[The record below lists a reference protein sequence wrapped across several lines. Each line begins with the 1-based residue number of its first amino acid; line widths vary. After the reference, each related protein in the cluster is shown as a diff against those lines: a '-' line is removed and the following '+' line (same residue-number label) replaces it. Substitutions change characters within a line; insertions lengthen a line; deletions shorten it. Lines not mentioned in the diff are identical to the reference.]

1 MSFCQ
6 TCGTSLPDGSPTC
19 TACGATQGV
28 AAAGAAPGPIPGAI
42 PGPIPGTIPAA
53 PLPAAGLTPNVAG
66 ALAYLVGAI
75 TGILFLVIDPFKA
88 DRFVRFHAFQS
99 IFFNLAWIAFWIV
112 WMIVGLMLG
121 AISHGLFFII
131 QLPINL
137 LITVGGFC
145 LWAYLMYTAYQGK
158 TFQLPVIG
166 ALAAPRQES
175 RRSVPG
181 NGCRVLG
188 PAVMKRRIQSWLS
201 QAVIVQKAQLRSAS
215 RPPP

>member
-6 TCGTSLPDGSPTC
+6 TCGSSLPDGSPTC

-28 AAAGAAPGPIPGAI
+28 AAAGATPGAM
-42 PGPIPGTIPAA
+42 PGPIPGTMPAAA

-75 TGILFLVIDPFKA
+75 TGILFLVIEPFKA

-99 IFFNLAWIAFWIV
+99 IFFNLVWIAFWIV

-145 LWAYLMYTAYQGK
+145 LWAYLMYSAYQGK

-166 ALAAPRQES
+166 ALAA
-175 RRSVPG
+175 
-181 NGCRVLG
+181 
-188 PAVMKRRIQSWLS
+188 S
-201 QAVIVQKAQLRSAS
+201 QAGIAPAATGQRL
-215 RPPP
+215 

>member
-6 TCGTSLPDGSPTC
+6 TCGTSLPDGSPAC
-19 TACGATQGV
+19 TACGATQGA
-28 AAAGAAPGPIPGAI
+28 AAAGAPGPIPGAI

-53 PLPAAGLTPNVAG
+53 AAAPMPAVGAGLTPNVAG

-75 TGILFLVIDPFKA
+75 TGILFLVIDPFKT

-99 IFFNLAWIAFWIV
+99 IFFNLAWIGFWIL
-112 WMIVGLMLG
+112 WTIVGLMLG
-121 AISHGLFFII
+121 AVSHGLFFII

-158 TFQLPVIG
+158 TFQIPVIG
-166 ALAAPRQES
+166 ALAA
-175 RRSVPG
+175 
-181 NGCRVLG
+181 
-188 PAVMKRRIQSWLS
+188 S
-201 QAVIVQKAQLRSAS
+201 QAGIAPVTGQRL
-215 RPPP
+215 

>member
-6 TCGTSLPDGSPTC
+6 TCGTSLPDGSVTC
-19 TACGATQGV
+19 TACGATQGA

-42 PGPIPGTIPAA
+42 PGPIPGSIPAA

-166 ALAAPRQES
+166 ALAAT
-175 RRSVPG
+175 
-181 NGCRVLG
+181 
-188 PAVMKRRIQSWLS
+188 
-201 QAVIVQKAQLRSAS
+201 QAGIATVGTGQRL
-215 RPPP
+215 

>member
-19 TACGATQGV
+19 TACGATQG
-28 AAAGAAPGPIPGAI
+28 AAAASAMPGAAPGAM
-42 PGPIPGTIPAA
+42 PGPIPGTMPAAA
-53 PLPAAGLTPNVAG
+53 PLPAAGSGLTPNVAG

-99 IFFNLAWIAFWIV
+99 IFFNLAWIAFWII
-112 WMIVGLMLG
+112 WMIVGVMLG

-158 TFQLPVIG
+158 TFQIPVIG
-166 ALAAPRQES
+166 ALAA
-175 RRSVPG
+175 
-181 NGCRVLG
+181 
-188 PAVMKRRIQSWLS
+188 S
-201 QAVIVQKAQLRSAS
+201 QAGISPATGQRL
-215 RPPP
+215 

>member
-75 TGILFLVIDPFKA
+75 TGILFLVIDPFKT

-112 WMIVGLMLG
+112 WSILGLMLS
-121 AISHGLFFII
+121 AVSHGLFFII

-137 LITVGGFC
+137 LISIGGFC
-145 LWAYLMYTAYQGK
+145 LWIYLMYTADQGK

-166 ALAAPRQES
+166 ALAA
-175 RRSVPG
+175 
-181 NGCRVLG
+181 
-188 PAVMKRRIQSWLS
+188 S
-201 QAVIVQKAQLRSAS
+201 QAGIAPVGTGQRL
-215 RPPP
+215 

>member
-19 TACGATQGV
+19 TACGATQGA
-28 AAAGAAPGPIPGAI
+28 AAAGAAPGPIPGSI

-53 PLPAAGLTPNVAG
+53 PVPAAASGLTPNVAG

-75 TGILFLVIDPFKA
+75 TGILFLVIDPFKS

-99 IFFNLAWIAFWIV
+99 IFFNLAWIAFWII
-112 WMIVGLMLG
+112 WMIVGVMLG

-145 LWAYLMYTAYQGK
+145 LWAYLMYQAYQGK

-166 ALAAPRQES
+166 ALAA
-175 RRSVPG
+175 
-181 NGCRVLG
+181 
-188 PAVMKRRIQSWLS
+188 S
-201 QAVIVQKAQLRSAS
+201 QAGIATTGAGQRL
-215 RPPP
+215 

>member
-19 TACGATQGV
+19 TACGATQG
-28 AAAGAAPGPIPGAI
+28 AAAAPGPIPGAM

-53 PLPAAGLTPNVAG
+53 APLPAAGAGLTPNVAG

-75 TGILFLVIDPFKA
+75 TGILFLVIDPFKT

-99 IFFNLAWIAFWIV
+99 IFFNLAWIAFWIL
-112 WMIVGLMLG
+112 WTIIGLMLG

-137 LITVGGFC
+137 LLFVGGFC

-158 TFQLPVIG
+158 TVQIPVIG
-166 ALAAPRQES
+166 ALAA
-175 RRSVPG
+175 
-181 NGCRVLG
+181 
-188 PAVMKRRIQSWLS
+188 S
-201 QAVIVQKAQLRSAS
+201 QAGIAPVTGQRL
-215 RPPP
+215 

>member
-6 TCGTSLPDGSPTC
+6 TCGSSLPDGSATC
-19 TACGATQGV
+19 TACGATQGPV
-28 AAAGAAPGPIPGAI
+28 AASATPGAI
-42 PGPIPGTIPAA
+42 PGPMPGTIPAA
-53 PLPAAGLTPNVAG
+53 PVPAAGLTPNVAG

-99 IFFNLAWIAFWIV
+99 IFFNLAWIAFWII

-166 ALAAPRQES
+166 ALAA
-175 RRSVPG
+175 
-181 NGCRVLG
+181 
-188 PAVMKRRIQSWLS
+188 S
-201 QAVIVQKAQLRSAS
+201 QAGISTVGTGQRL
-215 RPPP
+215 

>member
-145 LWAYLMYTAYQGK
+145 LWVYLMYTAYQGK

-166 ALAAPRQES
+166 ALAAQ
-175 RRSVPG
+175 
-181 NGCRVLG
+181 
-188 PAVMKRRIQSWLS
+188 
-201 QAVIVQKAQLRSAS
+201 QAGIATVGTGQRL
-215 RPPP
+215 

>member
-19 TACGATQGV
+19 TACGATQGA
-28 AAAGAAPGPIPGAI
+28 AAAGAPGAIPGAM
-42 PGPIPGTIPAA
+42 PGPIPGTMPAAA
-53 PLPAAGLTPNVAG
+53 PLPAAGAGLTPNVAG

-75 TGILFLVIDPFKA
+75 TGILFLVIDPFKT

-99 IFFNLAWIAFWIV
+99 IFFNLAWIAFWIL
-112 WMIVGLMLG
+112 WTIIGLMLG

-137 LITVGGFC
+137 LLFVGGFC

-158 TFQLPVIG
+158 TVQIPVIG
-166 ALAAPRQES
+166 ALAA
-175 RRSVPG
+175 
-181 NGCRVLG
+181 
-188 PAVMKRRIQSWLS
+188 S
-201 QAVIVQKAQLRSAS
+201 QAGIAPVTGQRL
-215 RPPP
+215 

>member
-19 TACGATQGV
+19 TACGATQG
-28 AAAGAAPGPIPGAI
+28 AAAAPGPIPGAM
-42 PGPIPGTIPAA
+42 PGPIPGTMPAA
-53 PLPAAGLTPNVAG
+53 APMPAAGAGLTPNVAG

-75 TGILFLVIDPFKA
+75 TGILFLVIDPFKT

-99 IFFNLAWIAFWIV
+99 IFFNLAWIAFWIL
-112 WMIVGLMLG
+112 WTIIGLMLG

-137 LITVGGFC
+137 LLFVGGFC

-166 ALAAPRQES
+166 ALAAT
-175 RRSVPG
+175 
-181 NGCRVLG
+181 
-188 PAVMKRRIQSWLS
+188 
-201 QAVIVQKAQLRSAS
+201 QAGIATVGTGQRL
-215 RPPP
+215 

>member
-19 TACGATQGV
+19 TACGATQG
-28 AAAGAAPGPIPGAI
+28 AAGAAPGPIPGAI
-42 PGPIPGTIPAA
+42 PGPIPGSIPAA

-145 LWAYLMYTAYQGK
+145 LWVYLMYTAYQGK

-166 ALAAPRQES
+166 ALAAT
-175 RRSVPG
+175 
-181 NGCRVLG
+181 
-188 PAVMKRRIQSWLS
+188 
-201 QAVIVQKAQLRSAS
+201 QAGIATVGTGQRL
-215 RPPP
+215 

>member
-28 AAAGAAPGPIPGAI
+28 AAAGAVPGAMPGPM
-42 PGPIPGTIPAA
+42 PGTMPVAA
-53 PLPAAGLTPNVAG
+53 PLPAAGAGLTPNVAG

-75 TGILFLVIDPFKA
+75 TGILFLVIDPFKT

-112 WMIVGLMLG
+112 WSILGLMLS
-121 AISHGLFFII
+121 AVSHGLFFII

-137 LITVGGFC
+137 LISIGGFC
-145 LWAYLMYTAYQGK
+145 LWIYLMYTAYQGK

-166 ALAAPRQES
+166 ALAA
-175 RRSVPG
+175 
-181 NGCRVLG
+181 
-188 PAVMKRRIQSWLS
+188 S
-201 QAVIVQKAQLRSAS
+201 QAGIAPVGTGQRL
-215 RPPP
+215 

>member
-6 TCGTSLPDGSPTC
+6 TCGSSLPDGSPTC
-19 TACGATQGV
+19 TACGASQGV
-28 AAAGAAPGPIPGAI
+28 AASSAAPGAMPSSGPIPGPT
-42 PGPIPGTIPAA
+42 PGAMPGAVPAA
-53 PLPAAGLTPNVAG
+53 LPAAGAGLTPNVAG

-75 TGILFLVIDPFKA
+75 TGILFLVIDPFKT

-137 LITVGGFC
+137 LVTVGGFC
-145 LWAYLMYTAYQGK
+145 IWIYLMYSAYQGK
-158 TFQLPVIG
+158 TFQLPIIG
-166 ALAAPRQES
+166 ALAATQAGIAPAATGQRLEDS
-175 RRSVPG
+175 LERRP
-181 NGCRVLG
+181 
-188 PAVMKRRIQSWLS
+188 
-201 QAVIVQKAQLRSAS
+201 
-215 RPPP
+215 

>member
-6 TCGTSLPDGSPTC
+6 TCGTSLPDGSVTC
-19 TACGATQGV
+19 TACGATQGA

-53 PLPAAGLTPNVAG
+53 PLPAAGAGLTPNVAG

-99 IFFNLAWIAFWIV
+99 IFFNLAWIAFWIL
-112 WMIVGLMLG
+112 WTIVGLMLG

-137 LITVGGFC
+137 LLFVGGFC

-158 TFQLPVIG
+158 TVQIPVIG
-166 ALAAPRQES
+166 ALAA
-175 RRSVPG
+175 
-181 NGCRVLG
+181 N
-188 PAVMKRRIQSWLS
+188 
-201 QAVIVQKAQLRSAS
+201 QAGIAPVTGQRL
-215 RPPP
+215 

>member
-19 TACGATQGV
+19 TACGAPQGA
-28 AAAGAAPGPIPGAI
+28 AAAGATPGPMPGSI
-42 PGPIPGTIPAA
+42 PGPIPGTMPAAA
-53 PLPAAGLTPNVAG
+53 PLPAAGAGLTPNVAG

-99 IFFNLAWIAFWIV
+99 IFFNLAWIAFWII
-112 WMIVGLMLG
+112 WMIIGVMLG

-145 LWAYLMYTAYQGK
+145 LWVYLMYTAYQGK

-166 ALAAPRQES
+166 ALAAT
-175 RRSVPG
+175 
-181 NGCRVLG
+181 
-188 PAVMKRRIQSWLS
+188 
-201 QAVIVQKAQLRSAS
+201 QAGIATVGTGQRL
-215 RPPP
+215 

>member
-1 MSFCQ
+1 
-6 TCGTSLPDGSPTC
+6 LPDGSPTC
-19 TACGATQGV
+19 TACGASQGV
-28 AAAGAAPGPIPGAI
+28 AASSAAPGAMPSSGPYPGPTPGSMPGAI
-42 PGPIPGTIPAA
+42 PAA
-53 PLPAAGLTPNVAG
+53 MPVAGAGLTPNVAG

-137 LITVGGFC
+137 LVTVGGFC
-145 LWAYLMYTAYQGK
+145 VWIYLMYSAYQGK

-166 ALAAPRQES
+166 ALAAT
-175 RRSVPG
+175 
-181 NGCRVLG
+181 
-188 PAVMKRRIQSWLS
+188 
-201 QAVIVQKAQLRSAS
+201 QAGIAPSATGQQL
-215 RPPP
+215 

>member
-1 MSFCQ
+1 MSYCQ
-6 TCGTSLPDGSPTC
+6 TCGSSLPDGSTTC
-19 TACGATQGV
+19 PACGATQGA
-28 AAAGAAPGPIPGAI
+28 AAAGATPGAI
-42 PGPIPGTIPAA
+42 PGPIPGTMPAA

-66 ALAYLVGAI
+66 ALGYLVGAI

-137 LITVGGFC
+137 LVTVGGFC
-145 LWAYLMYTAYQGK
+145 IWVYLMYSAYQGK
-158 TFQLPVIG
+158 TLQLPVIG
-166 ALAAPRQES
+166 PLAAT
-175 RRSVPG
+175 
-181 NGCRVLG
+181 
-188 PAVMKRRIQSWLS
+188 
-201 QAVIVQKAQLRSAS
+201 QAGIATTGAGQRL
-215 RPPP
+215 

>member
-6 TCGTSLPDGSPTC
+6 TCGSSLPDGSATC

-28 AAAGAAPGPIPGAI
+28 AGSSAAPGPIPGSA
-42 PGPIPGTIPAA
+42 PGPMPGAMPGAMPGSMPQPMPVA
-53 PLPAAGLTPNVAG
+53 GAGLTPNVAG

-75 TGILFLVIDPFKA
+75 TGILFLVIDPFKN

-112 WMIVGLMLG
+112 WMIVGIMLG

-137 LITVGGFC
+137 LVTVGGFC
-145 LWAYLMYTAYQGK
+145 IWIYLMYQAYQGK
-158 TFQLPVIG
+158 TFQLPIIG
-166 ALAAPRQES
+166 PLAA
-175 RRSVPG
+175 
-181 NGCRVLG
+181 
-188 PAVMKRRIQSWLS
+188 S
-201 QAVIVQKAQLRSAS
+201 QAGIAAVPTGQRL
-215 RPPP
+215 

>member
-6 TCGTSLPDGSPTC
+6 TCGSSLPDGSPTC
-19 TACGATQGV
+19 TACGATQGA
-28 AAAGAAPGPIPGAI
+28 AAAGATPGPIPGYI
-42 PGPIPGTIPAA
+42 PGPMPGTIPAA
-53 PLPAAGLTPNVAG
+53 APVPAAGLTPNVAG

-75 TGILFLVIDPFKA
+75 TGILFLVIDPFKS

-158 TFQLPVIG
+158 TVQLPVIG
-166 ALAAPRQES
+166 ALAA
-175 RRSVPG
+175 
-181 NGCRVLG
+181 
-188 PAVMKRRIQSWLS
+188 S
-201 QAVIVQKAQLRSAS
+201 QAGIAAAGTGQRL
-215 RPPP
+215 